1 MKINNTIIGPVL
13 TEKATNLATKKV
25 YMFHIQND
33 ATKHNVKHTI
43 EELYQVKIE
52 KISVI
57 TRKGKKKR
65 SGKRMVTKTL
75 PDKKIAYVKVT
86 EGKIDLFPQI

>member
-13 TEKATNLATKKV
+13 TEKATNLATEKV
-25 YMFHIQND
+25 YMFYIQKK
-33 ATKHNVKHTI
+33 ATKHKVKNAI

-52 KISVI
+52 KVSVI